1 MLLFFLLLTTLKFT
15 SYHSYKI
22 IRYYDTSSA
31 FSFCGGERGRGSIVH
46 AINQLTHG
54 RSCNIRYIFL
64 VIFFFIICTRL
75 KARANNEE
83 KNDSKNISDIALEV
97 MR

>member
-1 MLLFFLLLTTLKFT
+1 MTRLLLSLFV
-15 SYHSYKI
+15 
-22 IRYYDTSSA
+22 
-31 FSFCGGERGRGSIVH
+31 EGRGGGVVLFVH
-46 AINQLTHG
+46 AINQLTHNL
-54 RSCNIRYIFL
+54 SCNIRYIFL
-64 VIFFFIICTRL
+64 VIFFLIICTRL